1 MSKYIKELIKD
12 YKNLNYKSFLDKHGP
27 TVVKLAKKMSE
38 RQDHEQRIDSQEN
51 KRRETLL
58 RYN

>member
-1 MSKYIKELIKD
+1 MHSKYIKELIKD
-12 YKNLNYKSFLDKHGP
+12 YKTLNHKSFLDKHGP

-38 RQDHEQRIDSQEN
+38 RQDHEKRIDSQV
-51 KRRETLL
+51 

>member
-1 MSKYIKELIKD
+1 MHSKYIKELIKD
-12 YKNLNYKSFLDKHGP
+12 YRTLNHKSFLDKHGP

-38 RQDHEQRIDSQEN
+38 RQAHEQRIDNQ
-51 KRRETLL
+51 T

>member
-1 MSKYIKELIKD
+1 MSNYIKELIKD
-12 YKNLNYKSFLDKHGP
+12 YKTLSHKSFLAKHGP

-38 RQDHEQRIDSQEN
+38 RQDHEKRIDSQV
-51 KRRETLL
+51 

>member
-1 MSKYIKELIKD
+1 MQKIFNSKYIKELIKD
-12 YKNLNYKSFLDKHGP
+12 YRTLNHKSFLDKHGP

-38 RQDHEQRIDSQEN
+38 RQAHEQRIDNQA
-51 KRRETLL
+51 